1 VLDED
6 EEGVLQVVSRELEA
20 ARNLGQLQRAVAEE
34 AVAHLLREE
43 IRGQELGRQTHG
55 STQGMTTGGEEVG
68 RELTATRGP
77 KWSEMMPTARRM
89 PFCDTMVAGGEE
101 DMGVGVLGCGCDG
114 GRAAATAAAPSEKKL
129 RTEAG
134 CGCANEAGRAGS
146 TCADGPEAVRTVS
159 QGHRN

>member
-1 VLDED
+1 MRTKREFFRSFR
-6 EEGVLQVVSRELEA
+6 VSLR
-20 ARNLGQLQRAVAEE
+20 RRAISGSCSAPWRRRQS
-34 AVAHLLREE
+34 HTFCGGE

-55 STQGMTTGGEEVG
+55 STQGMATGGEEVG